1 MESDPAVIE
10 GILCHEF
17 RDRELLRR
25 ALTHKSR
32 AFELAAARDDTL
44 ADNEQLEFLG
54 DSVLGF
60 LVSEALLRAHPD
72 FSEGKLSKLKSHL
85 VSAAYL
91 HQAAQRLNLGQHL
104 LLGHGEEMS
113 GGRLKKNLLSNTMEA
128 LIAAV
133 YLDGGLEAARA
144 FVERH
149 VLSGLA
155 ELEATPEAE
164 GHDCKSALQELAQT
178 MGLPQPRYHIV
189 REHGPEHSKTF
200 TVEVRVGKEWAGEAD
215 GASKKSAGQNAAQ
228 RVLEQLL
235 ARTHLTNTAEE

>member
-10 GILCHEF
+10 GILCHAF

-32 AFELAAARDDTL
+32 AFEQAAAREDAS

-60 LVSEALLRAHPD
+60 LVSEALLCAHPD

-91 HQAAQRLNLGQHL
+91 HQAARRLNLGQHL
-104 LLGHGEEMS
+104 RLGHGEEMS
-113 GGRLKKNLLSNTMEA
+113 GGRLKKNLLSNAMEA

-144 FVERH
+144 FVARH
-149 VLSGLA
+149 VLCGLA
-155 ELEATPEAE
+155 EIEAAPETG

-200 TVEVRVGKEWAGEAD
+200 TVEVRLGKEWAGAAD

-228 RVLEQLL
+228 LVLEQLL
-235 ARTHLTNTAEE
+235 ASRAQEQV